1 MSATTLRLP
10 EEKLRALRVIS
21 SLMNR
26 PMSKIIEELV
36 DEFLEDYCDLKE
48 AEEAR
53 KEEGVVPW
61 EILKKE
67 LGL

>member
-10 EEKLRALRVIS
+10 EAKLRALRVVS

-36 DEFLEDYCDLKE
+36 DGFLEDYYDLKE
-48 AEEAR
+48 AEEVR
-53 KEEGVVPW
+53 REEGTIPW
-61 EILKKE
+61 EIVKKE

>member
-1 MSATTLRLP
+1 MTATTLRLP

-21 SLMNR
+21 SLENK
-26 PMSKIIEELV
+26 PMSKIIEQLV
-36 DEFLEDYCDLKE
+36 DEFLEDYYDLKE

-53 KEEGVVPW
+53 KEEGTIPW
-61 EILKKE
+61 ELVKRE

>member
-36 DEFLEDYCDLKE
+36 DGFLEDYYDLKE

-53 KEEGVVPW
+53 KEEGVVTW

>member
-10 EEKLRALRVIS
+10 EQKLRALRVVS

-36 DEFLEDYCDLKE
+36 DEFLEDYYDLKE

-53 KEEGVVPW
+53 KEEGVIPW
-61 EILKKE
+61 EIVKKE

>member
-10 EEKLRALRVIS
+10 EEKLRALRVVS
-21 SLMNR
+21 SLLNR
-26 PMSKIIEELV
+26 PMSKIIEGLV
-36 DEFLEDYCDLKE
+36 DEFLEDYYDLKE

-53 KEEGVVPW
+53 KEEGTIPW
-61 EILKKE
+61 EVVKKE